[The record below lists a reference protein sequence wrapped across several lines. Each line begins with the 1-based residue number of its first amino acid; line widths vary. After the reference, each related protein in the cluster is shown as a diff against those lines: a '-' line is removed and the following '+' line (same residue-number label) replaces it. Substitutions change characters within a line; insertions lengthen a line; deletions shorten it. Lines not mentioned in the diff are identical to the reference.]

1 MKNIFKKNQ
10 VIITALAI
18 MIAVAGYLNFTKDSA
33 DKGKDQVVNSTN
45 VNDDLALTDENDL
58 YGDISD
64 EDIADAGQQL
74 NVSDDGSLVLNENA
88 DAETADGSVNKDD
101 VAATDATGE
110 NAEVA
115 GEDKVSSPGEAI
127 LASTTLDSSYFSTA
141 RLKREQVRSK
151 NKELLWSIITSA
163 DVNEEDK
170 KAALEDYTEIA
181 NISEKENAA
190 EILLEAKG
198 FDGVVVNIG
207 EGTVDVIVNCE
218 SITDAQVAQIEDIVT
233 RKTGADIKDIV
244 ITPVIAEE

>member
-1 MKNIFKKNQ
+1 MKNILKKNQ

-18 MIAVAGYLNFTKDSA
+18 MIAVAGYLNFTKDSV
-33 DKGKDQVVNSTN
+33 DKGKEQAVNSSN
-45 VNDDLALTDENDL
+45 VNEQLALTDENYSDL
-58 YGDISD
+58 SD
-64 EDIADAGQQL
+64 EDIADANGSL
-74 NVSDDGSLVLNENA
+74 NVSDTGSLVMGENA
-88 DAETADGSVNKDD
+88 NAETANSESNTET
-101 VAATDATGE
+101 TDASSEDTQ
-110 NAEVA
+110 VT

-151 NKELLWSIITSA
+151 NKELLWNIITSA

-207 EGTVDVIVNCE
+207 EGTVDVIVNCA

-233 RKTGADIKDIV
+233 RKTGADIKNIV
-244 ITPVIAEE
+244 ITPVVAEE

>member
-110 NAEVA
+110 TAEVA

>member
-101 VAATDATGE
+101 VAATDTTGE

>member
-1 MKNIFKKNQ
+1 MKNILKKNQ

-33 DKGKDQVVNSTN
+33 NNGKEQAVNSSN
-45 VNDDLALTDENDL
+45 VNEQLALTDENEL
-58 YGDISD
+58 YSDISD
-64 EDIADAGQQL
+64 EDIANANGSL
-74 NVSDDGSLVLNENA
+74 NVSDTGSLVMGENA
-88 DAETADGSVNKDD
+88 NAETANSENSTEV
-101 VAATDATGE
+101 TDATSE
-110 NAEVA
+110 DSEVA
-115 GEDKVSSPGEAI
+115 GEDKVSTPGEAI

-207 EGTVDVIVNCE
+207 EGTVDVIVNCA

-233 RKTGADIKDIV
+233 RKTGADIKNIV
-244 ITPVIAEE
+244 ITPVVAEE

>member
-33 DKGKDQVVNSTN
+33 DKGKDQVANSTN

>member
-1 MKNIFKKNQ
+1 MKNILKKNQ

-33 DKGKDQVVNSTN
+33 ETGNEQAVNSNN
-45 VNDDLALTDENDL
+45 VNEQLALTDENSL
-58 YGDISD
+58 YSDISD
-64 EDIADAGQQL
+64 EDIANANGSL
-74 NVSDDGSLVLNENA
+74 NVSDTGSLVLNENA
-88 DAETADGSVNKDD
+88 GSENANAENNTES
-101 VAATDATGE
+101 TDAASG
-110 NAEVA
+110 NSEVA

-151 NKELLWSIITSA
+151 NKELLWNIITSA

-181 NISEKENAA
+181 NISEKEAAA

-207 EGTVDVIVNCE
+207 EGTVDVIVN
-218 SITDAQVAQIEDIVT
+218 SATITDAQVAQIEDIVT
-233 RKTGADIKDIV
+233 RKTGADIKNIV
-244 ITPVIAEE
+244 ITPVVAEE